1 VTDDGSK
8 RMTDRELG
16 YYPGTLLMRRL
27 QDSYERIYA
36 LYWHSPDTEVWLNP
50 EEFEDLRAAGILPG
64 KLFDLPARASIG
76 VLQGQVKLFD
86 RQRMAYLDDPEPA
99 DA

>member
-1 VTDDGSK
+1 MTDGNGA

-16 YYPGTLLMRRL
+16 YYPGTLLIWRL
-27 QDSYERIYA
+27 RASYERIYA

-76 VLQGQVKLFD
+76 VPQGRVKLFD
-86 RQRMAYLDDPEPA
+86 HRRMTYLDDLEAA
-99 DA
+99 DD